1 MHISMCRIN
10 LFKGRGTRVGASSL
24 VSHNYHK
31 DQNLVYLKII
41 ILKTMILINSK
52 NFRFD
57 IGFTGF
63 GEFATSVFT
72 VYQAAS
78 QEGWVY
84 IMYRYHEFLKC

>member
-1 MHISMCRIN
+1 MN
-10 LFKGRGTRVGASSL
+10 
-24 VSHNYHK
+24 
-31 DQNLVYLKII
+31 
-41 ILKTMILINSK
+41 LINCI
-52 NFRFD
+52 NTRFD

-84 IMYRYHEFLKC
+84 IMYR

>member
-1 MHISMCRIN
+1 M
-10 LFKGRGTRVGASSL
+10 
-24 VSHNYHK
+24 
-31 DQNLVYLKII
+31 
-41 ILKTMILINSK
+41 NSIH
-52 NFRFD
+52 FRFD

-84 IMYRYHEFLKC
+84 IMYRYNQTGSLMMILMF

>member
-1 MHISMCRIN
+1 MIN
-10 LFKGRGTRVGASSL
+10 DS
-24 VSHNYHK
+24 
-31 DQNLVYLKII
+31 
-41 ILKTMILINSK
+41 
-52 NFRFD
+52 RFD

-84 IMYRYHEFLKC
+84 IMYRYQKNRKLTIIL